1 MDSNC
6 LLTGISLRG
15 IDVTAVVLRQHG
27 DDYRPI
33 AFGIRGSHNG
43 FGGIEEVDADLNT
56 ELIARYFV
64 AKSSDGTFAA
74 GDRSGAIDG
83 SWPAHDRTIED
94 FLATFD
100 QTHLA
105 IFDDFCTPHCT
116 LDGDRIVFALIAQ
129 PIWDAIVDEVEGTES
144 SEHTFGRLFGAEPA
158 SSEIYRDR
166 LPEFTA
172 ALAEL
177 ATIDDFVHT
186 HDLRWAPPP
195 DQTQRY
201 TDSYGQHDKAEIE
214 EFLRRAKNDY
224 RDTQEIQAGLS
235 VYAQIVADYL
245 AEDSDEQQP
254 SWAPDDYSAELLTEI
269 PVQQWPQP

>member
-94 FLATFD
+94 F
-100 QTHLA
+100 
-105 IFDDFCTPHCT
+105 
-116 LDGDRIVFALIAQ
+116 
-129 PIWDAIVDEVEGTES
+129 
-144 SEHTFGRLFGAEPA
+144 
-158 SSEIYRDR
+158 
-166 LPEFTA
+166 
-172 ALAEL
+172 
-177 ATIDDFVHT
+177 VHT

-201 TDSYGQHDKAEIE
+201 TDSYGQHDTAEIE
-214 EFLRRAKNDY
+214 EFLCRAKNDY

-245 AEDSDEQQP
+245 AEDNDEQQP